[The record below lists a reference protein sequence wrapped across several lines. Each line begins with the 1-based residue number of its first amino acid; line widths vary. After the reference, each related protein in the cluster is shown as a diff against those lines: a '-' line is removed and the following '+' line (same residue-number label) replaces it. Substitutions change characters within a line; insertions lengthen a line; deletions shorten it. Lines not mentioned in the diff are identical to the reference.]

1 MDKAIWLIPLLPF
14 AGFLAN
20 TFLGAFAGKRV
31 PRILYSAIALGTVA
45 GSAIVAWM
53 AFFHVRSTHE
63 ALISTFM
70 PWFSIPG
77 LGPDG
82 SIMKVLA
89 EHKLVVDQL
98 SAVMILV
105 ITNVGFLI
113 HLYSVGYMADE
124 KRYARY
130 FSYLN
135 LFTGFMLILVMAS
148 NLLLM
153 FVGWEGVGLC
163 SYLLIGFWFEKSENA
178 AAGMK
183 AFVVNR
189 VGDFAFTIG
198 VLLLFTYLGSKFG
211 VWTID
216 FRQIGETIATHKDS
230 INVGAMTLVGIL
242 LFIGATGKSAQL
254 PLYVWL
260 PDAMAG
266 PTPVSALIHAATMV
280 TAGVYMIAR
289 MNFVFSMSPAA
300 MTVVAVV
307 GGLTALFAGTIG
319 VAQNDIKKVLAYST
333 VSQLGF
339 MFMGVGVGAYA
350 AGIFHLMTHAFFK
363 ACLFLGSGS
372 VIHGMG
378 GEQDIRKMGGLKKYM
393 PVTFITFVIA
403 SLAISGFPLLAG
415 FWSKDEILWKA
426 FATHALVIPG
436 WLIWAMGI
444 IAAGFTAFYM
454 TRLVVLTFLGEPRF
468 ERKEEHHDEP
478 GAAASA
484 PHGASA
490 GSSSGSHDAHDA
502 HDAHDSHG
510 HGHGTPHESPPSM
523 TIPLIVLAGLAVVG
537 GFIGMPHFIPGGG
550 VFEHWID
557 PVAKDVTH
565 AHGSLGL
572 EIGLMIFSVLVGL
585 GGIFLGLKVYLWG
598 HGRAAARFAEK
609 NRELYELVR
618 DKYRVDEMYNAA
630 VVEPLLDLNE
640 VLGRTDNVVIDGAV
654 NKSAS
659 LTASASVGT
668 GFFDNEV
675 VDGGVNAAA
684 KVSQAAAKSAR
695 RLQTGHIRQY
705 LTTAL
710 VGGLFVIGAFALWT
724 YRDAFRSY
732 LGLN

>member
-31 PRILYSAIALGTVA
+31 PKVVYSAIALGSVA
-45 GSAIVAWM
+45 GSAIVAWL
-53 AFFHVRSTHE
+53 AFFHVRGSHE
-63 ALISTFM
+63 ALISASV
-70 PWFSIPG
+70 PWFHIPG
-77 LGPDG
+77 LGADG
-82 SIMKVLA
+82 SILKVLA

-105 ITNVGFLI
+105 VTNVGFLI

-163 SYLLIGFWFEKSENA
+163 SYLLIGFWFEKAENA

-189 VGDFAFTIG
+189 VGDFGFTIG
-198 VLLLFTYLGSKFG
+198 VLFLFTYLGTKFG

-216 FRQIGETIATHKDS
+216 FREIGQVIKAHQAEIS
-230 INVGAMTLVGIL
+230 GAMMTLVGIL
-242 LFIGATGKSAQL
+242 LFVGATGKSAQL

-289 MNFVFSMSPAA
+289 MNFVYALSPAA
-300 MTVVAVV
+300 MTFVAVV

-393 PVTFITFVIA
+393 PTTFWTFAIA
-403 SLAISGFPLLAG
+403 SLAIAGFPFLAG

-426 FATHALVIPG
+426 FSTHDLSGAAWGKIV
-436 WLIWAMGI
+436 WLMGI
-444 IAAGFTAFYM
+444 TAAGFTAFYM

-468 ERKEEHHDEP
+468 AKPDEHHDEH
-478 GAAASA
+478 A
-484 PHGASA
+484 
-490 GSSSGSHDAHDA
+490 AHDA
-502 HDAHDSHG
+502 HDKHDDHG
-510 HGHGTPHESPPSM
+510 HGHHGTPHESPPSM
-523 TIPLIVLAGLAVVG
+523 TIPLIILAGLSVVG
-537 GFIGMPHFIPGGG
+537 GFIGMGAWTHLPNWFENWLAPVFGGHA
-550 VFEHWID
+550 EHHAVPIMEYVLVCVS
-557 PVAKDVTH
+557 VA
-565 AHGSLGL
+565 
-572 EIGLMIFSVLVGL
+572 VGL
-585 GGIFLGLKVYLWG
+585 GGIYLGLKVYLWG
-598 HGRAAARFAEK
+598 KGRSAEAFATRYHEV
-609 NRELYELVR
+609 YELVR
-618 DKYRVDEMYNAA
+618 DKYRVDEIYKAT

-640 VLGRTDNVVIDGAV
+640 VLGRTDNVVVDGAV

-659 LTASASVGT
+659 VTASVSTGT

-684 KVSQAAAKSAR
+684 RATQAAARSAR
-695 RLQTGHIRQY
+695 HLQTGNIRQY
-705 LTTAL
+705 LATAL
-710 VGGLFVIGAFALWT
+710 VGGLLVIGVFALWT
-724 YRDAFRSY
+724 YRDAFASY

>member
-1 MDKAIWLIPLLPF
+1 MENAIWLIPLLPF

-20 TFLGAFAGKRV
+20 TVLGAFAGKSV
-31 PRILYSAIALGTVA
+31 PRIVYSVIACGSVA
-45 GSAIVAWM
+45 GAAVVAWM
-53 AFFHVRSTHE
+53 AFLHVHGSHE
-63 ALISTFM
+63 ALVSAGL
-70 PWFSIPG
+70 PWISIPG
-77 LGPDG
+77 LRADG
-82 SIMKVLA
+82 SWMKVLA
-89 EHKLVVDQL
+89 EHRLVVDQL

-105 ITNVGFLI
+105 VTNVGFLI

-163 SYLLIGFWFEKSENA
+163 SYLLIGFWFEKAENA

-189 VGDFAFTIG
+189 IGDFGFTIG
-198 VLLLFTYLGSKFG
+198 VLVLFTYLGDNFG

-216 FRQIGETIATHKDS
+216 FREIGRTIAANKDAVS
-230 INVGAMTLVGIL
+230 VGAMTLVGIL
-242 LFIGATGKSAQL
+242 LFVGATGKSAQL

-289 MNFVFSMSPAA
+289 MNFVYTLAPGA
-300 MTVVAVV
+300 MAVVAVV

-339 MFMGVGVGAYA
+339 MFMGVGVGAFA

-393 PVTFITFVIA
+393 PVTFWTFVIA

-426 FATHALVIPG
+426 FDHGVSGKIV
-436 WLIWAMGI
+436 WLMGI
-444 IAAGFTAFYM
+444 TAAGFTAFYM

-468 ERKEEHHDEP
+468 EKKEEHHDEH
-478 GAAASA
+478 A
-484 PHGASA
+484 
-490 GSSSGSHDAHDA
+490 HDAHDA
-502 HDAHDSHG
+502 HDAHGGGHG

-523 TIPLIVLAGLAVVG
+523 TIPLVVLAILSVFG
-537 GFIGMPHFIPGGG
+537 GFVGMGAWTHMPNAFENWLAP
-550 VFEHWID
+550 VFEAEHGHGE
-557 PVAKDVTH
+557 AA
-565 AHGSLGL
+565 AHGEGAAHHEVPLA
-572 EIGLMIFSVLVGL
+572 EYAMVAVSVIVGL
-585 GGIFLGLKVYLWG
+585 GGIFMGLKVYLWG
-598 HGRAAARFAEK
+598 KGRAAEAFTARYGEV
-609 NRELYELVR
+609 YELVR
-618 DKYRVDEMYNAA
+618 DKYRVDEIYKAT

-640 VLGRTDNVVIDGAV
+640 VLGRTDNVVVDGAV

-659 LTASASVGT
+659 ITASASTGT

-684 KVSQAAAKSAR
+684 KATQAAARSAR
-695 RLQTGHIRQY
+695 RLQTGNIRQY
-705 LTTAL
+705 LATAL
-710 VGGLFVIGAFALWT
+710 VGGLLVIGVFALWT

>member
-20 TFLGAFAGKRV
+20 AFLGAFAGKRV
-31 PRILYSAIALGTVA
+31 PKIVYSAIACGSVA
-45 GSAIVAWM
+45 GAAIVAWM
-53 AFFHVRSTHE
+53 AFLHVRGSHE
-63 ALISTFM
+63 ALISVAL
-70 PWFSIPG
+70 PWIHIPG
-77 LGPDG
+77 LGADG
-82 SIMKVLA
+82 SVMKVLA

-105 ITNVGFLI
+105 VTNVGFLI

-124 KRYARY
+124 KRFARY

-163 SYLLIGFWFEKSENA
+163 SYLLIGFWFEKAENA

-189 VGDFAFTIG
+189 IGDFGFTIG
-198 VLLLFTYLGSKFG
+198 VLVLFTYLGTEFG
-211 VWTID
+211 AWTID
-216 FRQIGETIATHKDS
+216 FREIGEAIRQNQAS
-230 INVGAMTLVGIL
+230 ISAGMMTLVGIL
-242 LFIGATGKSAQL
+242 LFVGATGKSAQL

-280 TAGVYMIAR
+280 TAGVYMVAR
-289 MNFVFSMSPAA
+289 MNFVYALSPTA

-393 PVTFITFVIA
+393 PITFWTFLIA

-426 FATHALVIPG
+426 FSTEALGSPVPG
-436 WLIWAMGI
+436 KLVWFMGI
-444 IAAGFTAFYM
+444 VAAGFTAFYM

-468 ERKEEHHDEP
+468 EKKEEHHDEH
-478 GAAASA
+478 A
-484 PHGASA
+484 
-490 GSSSGSHDAHDA
+490 AHDA
-502 HDAHDSHG
+502 GHGHG

-523 TIPLIVLAGLAVVG
+523 TIPLVVLAILSVFG
-537 GFIGMPHFIPGGG
+537 GFIGMPHWLPGGG
-550 VFEHWID
+550 VFEHWVE
-557 PVAKDVTH
+557 PVAHDVTAKNYVPDIEGG
-565 AHGSLGL
+565 AHGAVAAHAAPEAAHGPPAAELILMLVS
-572 EIGLMIFSVLVGL
+572 IGVGL

-598 HGRAAARFAEK
+598 KGRAAEAFATRY
-609 NRELYELVR
+609 REVYELVH
-618 DKYRVDEMYNAA
+618 DKYRVDEMYQ
-630 VVEPLLDLNE
+630 
-640 VLGRTDNVVIDGAV
+640 G
-654 NKSAS
+654 
-659 LTASASVGT
+659 
-668 GFFDNEV
+668 
-675 VDGGVNAAA
+675 
-684 KVSQAAAKSAR
+684 
-695 RLQTGHIRQY
+695 
-705 LTTAL
+705 
-710 VGGLFVIGAFALWT
+710 
-724 YRDAFRSY
+724 
-732 LGLN
+732 